1 MPTGPWRRQR
11 ELPMVVAK
19 ECAGTGMCLLCEEL
33 WMPFEPPREAN
44 ARVFVADGPQPETA
58 DSPPQQ
64 QYPADEPDVRQSS

>member
-1 MPTGPWRRQR
+1 
-11 ELPMVVAK
+11 MVVAK

-44 ARVFVADGPQPETA
+44 ARVFVADAPQPETV

-64 QYPADEPDVRQSS
+64 QGPAGEPDGRQSS